1 MFRAGFIT
9 VVSVAQAE
17 AAVAGEEDATALVL
31 AAREQSCVVA
41 NLRGFDAILDSSS
54 SRPRRSSQVPR
65 TQAKRKKRDS
75 QPRYNRGH
83 AEQHR

>member
-31 AAREQSCVVA
+31 AVREQSCVVA